1 MKSGAGRVG
10 ICQKPFA
17 LCRLSPCP
25 HSRCPGPGCV
35 PCRVCRGGGC
45 SGARGE
51 GQRVA
56 GKGSEI
62 AQAPGGVEQW
72 VLVQPGPSP
81 FGPLTYRGAL
91 GGSGENSGEQEAGGG
106 DGRVEGSG
114 PLSLGPPSPGGG
126 GRAQSLVF
134 CQGSQQAAV
143 SHTPTAAALP
153 GSQPLAGGACLKPGA
168 WKEAGRP
175 AEVWRRGGEG
185 GGRLPPPLPGPPAAL
200 GCDRPAP
207 GTPRKLL
214 T

>member
-1 MKSGAGRVG
+1 M
-10 ICQKPFA
+10 
-17 LCRLSPCP
+17 
-25 HSRCPGPGCV
+25 
-35 PCRVCRGGGC
+35 
-45 SGARGE
+45 
-51 GQRVA
+51 A

-62 AQAPGGVEQW
+62 AQAQGGVEQW

-114 PLSLGPPSPGGG
+114 PLSLCPPSPGGG